1 MKSECQN
8 IYKLCRLP
16 AWLNQDVAAER
27 LEISPRSLSD
37 YETGKTIPGDDV
49 VCRMIELYGAPE
61 LAYLHLKENTEVG
74 RRYLPA
80 ICLDEL
86 PRAVL
91 RLQKESRDM
100 QAIEGDLISIACDGV
115 VDNNEQSLWGKART
129 ELQELAG
136 AALAVLFTRKE
147 EKPLVRA
154 AR

>member
-1 MKSECQN
+1 MKSNVSN
-8 IYKLCRLP
+8 IYKKCRDN
-16 AWLNQDVAAER
+16 AEMNQETAVEH
-27 LEISPRSLSD
+27 LFISTRSLSD
-37 YETGKTIPGDDV
+37 YETGKTIPGDEV
-49 VCRMIELYGAPE
+49 VCLMIELYGAPE

-74 RRYLPA
+74 RRYLPD

-115 VDNNEQSLWGKART
+115 LDNSEQSLWGKAKA
-129 ELQELAG
+129 ELQDLAG

-147 EKPLVRA
+147 EKPLQA